1 MKYIKY
7 LGGFLLLTIICLP
20 LLSQTKERWKDVNN
34 EYIITDYITGLA
46 NIALKTASLPK
57 WE

>member
-34 EYIITDYITGLA
+34 EIYQRPWWRRFI
-46 NIALKTASLPK
+46 S
-57 WE
+57 

>member
-20 LLSQTKERWKDVNN
+20 LLSQTKEWWKDVNN
-34 EYIITDYITGLA
+34 EYPLA
-46 NIALKTASLPK
+46 ELKR
-57 WE
+57 